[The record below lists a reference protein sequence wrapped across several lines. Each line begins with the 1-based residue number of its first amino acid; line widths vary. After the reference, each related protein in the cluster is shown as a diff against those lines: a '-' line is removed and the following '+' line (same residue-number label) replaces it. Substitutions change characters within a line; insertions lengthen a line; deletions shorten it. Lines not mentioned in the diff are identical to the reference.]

1 MESVA
6 GRSYGP
12 IPVAITADR
21 VVDFVA
27 ASGDDPELWSAHAP
41 PAYAAALLFAVAPR
55 FLADDDVAPLAR
67 SVIHTE
73 QRFEWM
79 GPIAIGGHVV
89 SASVGGVRRR
99 GDLVMVE
106 FEAEVSAGGEP
117 VVRSNST
124 FLMSPGEAAKS
135 SIDEEEPDV
144 DEKGPDHVPALVSLP
159 APGNELPALHKSVS
173 RSGLVRYAAAT
184 GDWNP
189 IHWDHAR
196 ALDAGLPGVVAHGL
210 LMMAWA
216 AQAVGRTSNRPDPL
230 VSLSV
235 RFRKPLR
242 PGVAATVTSAVADD
256 GDGGFPTITLAVVAG
271 ENRCVVG
278 QGTVR
283 TE

>member
-1 MESVA
+1 MESVS

-12 IPVAITADR
+12 IPVVVTADR
-21 VVDFVA
+21 VAEFVA
-27 ASGDDPELWSAHAP
+27 ASGDDPKRWSAHAP
-41 PAYAAALLFAVAPR
+41 PGYAAALLFAVAPR
-55 FLADDDVAPLAR
+55 FLADPDVAPFAR

-79 GPIAIGGHVV
+79 GPIAIGEHVV
-89 SASVGGVRRR
+89 SATVAGVRSR

-106 FEAEVSAGGEP
+106 LETQVSAGDKP
-117 VVRSNST
+117 VVLSNST
-124 FLMSPGEAAKS
+124 FLMSPGEAVKS

-144 DEKGPDHVPALVSLP
+144 DEKGPDDIPALVPLP
-159 APGNELPALHKSVS
+159 VPGSELPPLSKSVS

-216 AQAVGRTSNRPDPL
+216 AQAVGRASNRLDPV
-230 VSLSV
+230 VSLAV

-242 PGVAATVTSAVADD
+242 PAVAATVTSAVADD
-256 GDGGFPTITLAVVAG
+256 GDGAHPTITLAVVAG
-271 ENRCVVG
+271 EDRCVAG
-278 QGTVR
+278 QASVR